1 MKKLPLIAILT
12 LISAGFA
19 ISAADAPRV
28 SRAMIAGT
36 EDVLSEKIS
45 RLWPDN
51 PLAMVGPARG
61 VYIPNY
67 GAVISAEVNL
77 VTLQGVSLMTPTPS
91 DADKVVAKKKKLER
105 IPILKNVLKEQLP
118 GIAAMLANV
127 PGTEQIAIAVLLPRY
142 SWEDASAQPL
152 TVIVQGTKQQLMGA
166 KGAALDQAVRISEY

>member
-28 SRAMIAGT
+28 SRAMLSGT

-45 RLWPDN
+45 RMWPDN

-77 VTLQGVSLMTPTPS
+77 VTLQGVSLMSPTPS
-91 DADKVVAKKKKLER
+91 DADKVAAKKKKLER
-105 IPILKNVLKEQLP
+105 IPILKNLLRDQMP
-118 GIAAMLANV
+118 GIAAMLSSV
-127 PGTEQIAIAVLLPRY
+127 PATEQIVIAVLLPRY
-142 SWEDASAQPL
+142 SWEEPSAQPL
-152 TVIVQGTKQQLMGA
+152 TVVLQGTKQQLMGA
-166 KGAALDQAVRISEY
+166 KGPALDAAIRISEY